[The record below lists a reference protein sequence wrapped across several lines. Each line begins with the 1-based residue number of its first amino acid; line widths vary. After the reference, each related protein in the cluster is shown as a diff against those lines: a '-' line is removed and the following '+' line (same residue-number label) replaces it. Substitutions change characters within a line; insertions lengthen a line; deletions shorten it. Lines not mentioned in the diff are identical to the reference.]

1 VDLYIFIHVVQTSR
15 FATGSGT
22 YDPSTGSVALFYSGS
37 NNTDF
42 WNNFS
47 SSVNQNNAAGYTATY
62 DVLGGNA
69 GNGLH
74 FVNLGAS
81 EGVLVSGSTAGSLLA
96 SGSFSYSMWFYQTSS
111 FFLAPQGHFFQI
123 KDDDFIGTSAGNN
136 IAFKMTTA
144 AFQFE
149 RKTTTATRTWG
160 ATHGIKSGLEDQW
173 NNVVLTYRNDTTAS
187 AGMVSIYIN
196 GESKTVTLSAGA
208 GETISGSG
216 DTNSAVAWMNDETG
230 STAGAYNE
238 NLKRITVKEFSWWNK
253 ELSSDDITAI
263 YNNGA
268 PVDYSTGSWNE
279 LAHYWPFSGSSDNFD
294 PGTAPSYN
302 GSLFLEDL
310 VGSDDITGSVKQTAG
325 TEISWYNVP
334 LSQSQVAL
342 FQITASAAGANY
354 NDFTFTTSSTQWN
367 PFVQVN
373 PLEGGS
379 VLGEGTPE
387 VFVYGTRNKF
397 DNFNV
402 SRTIPSQDY
411 NYSWVTSS
419 LGEELSVRSGN
430 QLSFGYWPKD
440 GILSASANLSWRRN
454 GFDSAVNFPTGSEIL
469 GS

>member
-1 VDLYIFIHVVQTSR
+1 
-15 FATGSGT
+15 
-22 YDPSTGSVALFYSGS
+22 
-37 NNTDF
+37 
-42 WNNFS
+42 
-47 SSVNQNNAAGYTATY
+47 
-62 DVLGGNA
+62 
-69 GNGLH
+69 
-74 FVNLGAS
+74 
-81 EGVLVSGSTAGSLLA
+81 
-96 SGSFSYSMWFYQTSS
+96 
-111 FFLAPQGHFFQI
+111 
-123 KDDDFIGTSAGNN
+123 
-136 IAFKMTTA
+136 
-144 AFQFE
+144 
-149 RKTTTATRTWG
+149 
-160 ATHGIKSGLEDQW
+160 
-173 NNVVLTYRNDTTAS
+173 
-187 AGMVSIYIN
+187 MVSIYIN

-253 ELSSDDITAI
+253 ELSSDDIAAI

-279 LAHYWPFSGSSDNFD
+279 LAHYWPFSGSNDSFD
-294 PGTAPSYN
+294 PGTGPSYN

-342 FQITASAAGANY
+342 FQITASAEGANY

-367 PFVQVN
+367 PYAQVN
-373 PLEGGS
+373 ALAGGS
-379 VLGEGTPE
+379 DFVPGIPE
-387 VFVYGTRNKF
+387 QYTFSTRNKF

-430 QLSFGYWPKD
+430 QLSLGYWPKD
-440 GILSASANLSWRRN
+440 GILSASANVSWRRN